1 MTALAAEGQRVE
13 PGDVLFS
20 VDGRPSV
27 LLTGTRPAFREL
39 GEGVDDGA
47 DVAQLEANLVALAFA
62 DGDDLAVDEHFD
74 AGTAAAVEAW
84 QETLGVD
91 PTGRVELGDIV
102 FASAPA
108 TVAASHAAVGDPVS
122 PGAHV
127 LDITGDTVLAVG
139 DLPARLRDQ
148 VEEGSPTEITL
159 ADGSAVSGTVR
170 SVASET
176 TRPEGADVTESTVEL
191 TVQLDATDSTA
202 ARAGADA
209 ALAVTTATR
218 SDVLTVPVAAI
229 VDGGDGRAAVRIPE
243 DDDDTGAPVE
253 IDAGLSAN
261 GYVEIVDGALDEG
274 DTVLLPGRDPE
285 G

>member
-1 MTALAAEGQRVE
+1 VTALAAEGQRVE

-20 VDGRPSV
+20 IDGRPSV
-27 LLTGTRPAFREL
+27 LLTGTQPAFREL

-47 DVAQLEANLVALAFA
+47 DVAQLEENLVALGFA
-62 DGDDLAVDEHFD
+62 DDDLAVDEHFD
-74 AGTAAAVEAW
+74 AETAAAVQAW
-84 QETLGVD
+84 QEALGVD
-91 PTGRVELGDIV
+91 PTGRTELGDIV

-127 LDITGDTVLAVG
+127 LDVTGDTVLAVG
-139 DLPARLRDQ
+139 HLPARLRDE

-170 SVASET
+170 SIASET
-176 TRPEGADVTESTVEL
+176 TRPEDADVTDSTVEL

-218 SDVLTVPVAAI
+218 SDVLAVPVAAI
-229 VDGGDGRAAVRIPE
+229 VDGGDGRAAVRIPGG
-243 DDDDTGAPVE
+243 DGRTGAPVAIE
-253 IDAGLSAN
+253 AGLSAN
-261 GYVEIVDGALDEG
+261 GYVEVVDGALEEG
-274 DTVLLPGRDPE
+274 DTVLLPGPEPE